1 MTLVLYI
8 EASSSQW
15 SPPATTSYEL
25 RVTSYELRAT
35 SYELRATSYELRAT
49 SYELPLPRQAGKSF
63 GGRFVQWRAA
73 LNRETSFSWW
83 TGVRARFTQAR
94 TQAHSLRLPSLTP
107 YRSTPTDRCR
117 RTPARIMAP
126 PRGNKQRGRKHQRM
140 GTLIGELGCSRLC
153 TPLRDRGASPLE
165 PS

>member
-1 MTLVLYI
+1 MV
-8 EASSSQW
+8 
-15 SPPATTSYEL
+15 PTSHHEL
-25 RVTSYELRAT
+25 RVTSYELRVT

-83 TGVRARFTQAR
+83 TGVCARFTQAR
-94 TQAHSLRLPSLTP
+94 TQDHSLRLPSLTP